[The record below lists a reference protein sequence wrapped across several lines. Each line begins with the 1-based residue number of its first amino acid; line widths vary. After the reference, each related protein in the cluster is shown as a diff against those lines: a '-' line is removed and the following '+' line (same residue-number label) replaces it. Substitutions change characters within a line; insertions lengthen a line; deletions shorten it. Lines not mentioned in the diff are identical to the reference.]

1 MHMSKISS
9 DDQWHSVTC
18 DATICRE
25 RSKRSIYLNFGL
37 FMGCYMVPLWCNST
51 QSIKQNYNR
60 QIIIYLWL
68 KWYNRPQ
75 WRLEGTA
82 MKDANNSLKQR
93 SGAHQRALIFTLILL
108 VEESTYFIQPITAIT
123 ILIYVCRDICSQTLK
138 QSLQNCEEIKKKS
151 IFSTKCIMN
160 IC

>member
-1 MHMSKISS
+1 MLLSVVK
-9 DDQWHSVTC
+9 DQRGVFIWTLAFSW
-18 DATICRE
+18 DA
-25 RSKRSIYLNFGL
+25 
-37 FMGCYMVPLWCNST
+37 MVPLWCNST